1 METVDFFAER
11 VIGVPAF
18 GVGEVALADVRDGR
32 FDGVAFA
39 CERNLVDGAE
49 GEREPG
55 KCTRPVDTECRYA
68 FFAIAFETQEVPFL
82 VLQKA
87 VEGVRSPTHIVDE
100 LVIVAVPVEFGVC
113 HASRE
118 RGKSATRVC
127 VGAHLENVIAFA
139 VTEKE
144 VLELAVIVGNAPSV
158 EACAVSA
165 QNFKFSAVVTLQNK
179 ALHSA
184 QRTGNKFEV
193 AHVFNLAITIFA
205 IMDSQTIVAPMTPAG
220 VSAVAAIRVSG
231 SKVREVVRLLFGES
245 AIKNLKPR
253 EAKLATARDYRTMV
267 GEDRATALVI
277 DSLLYIFFEGPNSY
291 TGEDVLELYPHGNPI
306 IVRELIQVIKSVDGV
321 RLAEP
326 GEYTRRAFLNGRMDL
341 VQAESVADV
350 IHSANRDELKN
361 AHRLLGGALSKKVKT
376 LTEQVMDISAR
387 LELDVD
393 FSEEEADPD
402 YATWGVKI
410 SAIRESVESILKS
423 FKGKAAVSRLPLA
436 VLYGAPNAGKSS
448 LVNALLGEDRILVSN
463 IPGTT
468 RDFVEVRLFLDGGE
482 IRLVDTAGIADKATD
497 ALDALSMEK
506 SKEILAEAD
515 MKILVVDGSGVSDC
529 NVIARNASDEAIQ
542 PDFIV
547 VSKSDLGAS
556 RQGGASRHPERSEG
570 SSESSLRISS
580 KTGEGLAE
588 LKRAMNA
595 VLFKKTENSEDLWI
609 TSEREKTC
617 LEEALAGIDRAL
629 NLIRTNPAVE
639 LLAFEMQLVRR
650 SLQSITGEIS
660 SEDVLQQIFA
670 GFCIGK

>member
-1 METVDFFAER
+1 
-11 VIGVPAF
+11 
-18 GVGEVALADVRDGR
+18 
-32 FDGVAFA
+32 
-39 CERNLVDGAE
+39 
-49 GEREPG
+49 
-55 KCTRPVDTECRYA
+55 
-68 FFAIAFETQEVPFL
+68 
-82 VLQKA
+82 
-87 VEGVRSPTHIVDE
+87 
-100 LVIVAVPVEFGVC
+100 
-113 HASRE
+113 
-118 RGKSATRVC
+118 
-127 VGAHLENVIAFA
+127 
-139 VTEKE
+139 
-144 VLELAVIVGNAPSV
+144 
-158 EACAVSA
+158 
-165 QNFKFSAVVTLQNK
+165 
-179 ALHSA
+179 
-184 QRTGNKFEV
+184 
-193 AHVFNLAITIFA
+193 
-205 IMDSQTIVAPMTPAG
+205 MDSQTIVAPMTPAG

-306 IVRELIQVIKSVDGV
+306 IVRELIQVIKSVEGV

-515 MKILVVDGSGVSDC
+515 MKILVVDGSDERG
-529 NVIARNASDEAIQ
+529 ASCYSENIK
-542 PDFIV
+542 PDFV
-547 VSKSDLGAS
+547 VISKSDIATCL
-556 RQGGASRHPERSEG
+556 PERSEG

-580 KTGEGLAE
+580 KTGEGLAD

-595 VLFKKTENSEDLWI
+595 TLFKKTENSEDLWI

>member
-1 METVDFFAER
+1 
-11 VIGVPAF
+11 
-18 GVGEVALADVRDGR
+18 
-32 FDGVAFA
+32 
-39 CERNLVDGAE
+39 
-49 GEREPG
+49 
-55 KCTRPVDTECRYA
+55 
-68 FFAIAFETQEVPFL
+68 
-82 VLQKA
+82 
-87 VEGVRSPTHIVDE
+87 
-100 LVIVAVPVEFGVC
+100 
-113 HASRE
+113 
-118 RGKSATRVC
+118 
-127 VGAHLENVIAFA
+127 
-139 VTEKE
+139 
-144 VLELAVIVGNAPSV
+144 
-158 EACAVSA
+158 
-165 QNFKFSAVVTLQNK
+165 
-179 ALHSA
+179 
-184 QRTGNKFEV
+184 
-193 AHVFNLAITIFA
+193 
-205 IMDSQTIVAPMTPAG
+205 MDSRTIVAPMTPAG
-220 VSAVAAIRVSG
+220 VSAVAALRVSG
-231 SKVREVVRLLFGES
+231 SKVREVIRLLFGEAHS
-245 AIKNLKPR
+245 RNLKAR
-253 EAKLATARDYRTMV
+253 EAKLATARDYRTMT
-267 GEDRATALVI
+267 GNDRKTAQVI

-306 IVRELIQVIKSVDGV
+306 IVRELIQVIKSVEGV

-393 FSEEEADPD
+393 FAEEEADPD
-402 YATWGVKI
+402 YATWGAKLE
-410 SAIRESVESILKS
+410 AIRESVESILKS

-482 IRLVDTAGIADKATD
+482 IRLVDTAGIADQATD

-506 SKEILAEAD
+506 SREILAEAD
-515 MKILVVDGSGVSDC
+515 MKILVVDQVSGVRYQESGM
-529 NVIARNASDEAIQ
+529 DES
-542 PDFIV
+542 PDV
-547 VSKSDLGAS
+547 VVYSKSDLAQS
-556 RQGGASRHPERSEG
+556 HPECNEG
-570 SSESSLRISS
+570 SSDNSIRVSS
-580 KTGEGLAE
+580 KTGEGLSE
-588 LKRAMNA
+588 LKRVMNS

-629 NLIRTNPAVE
+629 ELIRTNPAVE

-660 SEDVLQQIFA
+660 SEDVLQKIFA

>member
-1 METVDFFAER
+1 
-11 VIGVPAF
+11 
-18 GVGEVALADVRDGR
+18 
-32 FDGVAFA
+32 
-39 CERNLVDGAE
+39 
-49 GEREPG
+49 
-55 KCTRPVDTECRYA
+55 
-68 FFAIAFETQEVPFL
+68 
-82 VLQKA
+82 
-87 VEGVRSPTHIVDE
+87 
-100 LVIVAVPVEFGVC
+100 
-113 HASRE
+113 
-118 RGKSATRVC
+118 
-127 VGAHLENVIAFA
+127 
-139 VTEKE
+139 
-144 VLELAVIVGNAPSV
+144 
-158 EACAVSA
+158 
-165 QNFKFSAVVTLQNK
+165 
-179 ALHSA
+179 
-184 QRTGNKFEV
+184 
-193 AHVFNLAITIFA
+193 
-205 IMDSQTIVAPMTPAG
+205 MDSQTIVAPMTPAG

-306 IVRELIQVIKSVDGV
+306 IVRELIQVIKSVEGV

-515 MKILVVDGSGVSDC
+515 MKILVLDGSDMCGVSC
-529 NVIARNASDEAIQ
+529 YSENIK
-542 PDFIV
+542 PDFV
-547 VSKSDLGAS
+547 VISKSDLLD
-556 RQGGASRHPERSEG
+556 ERRETRDERC
-570 SSESSLRISS
+570 ESIRISS

>member
-1 METVDFFAER
+1 
-11 VIGVPAF
+11 
-18 GVGEVALADVRDGR
+18 
-32 FDGVAFA
+32 
-39 CERNLVDGAE
+39 
-49 GEREPG
+49 
-55 KCTRPVDTECRYA
+55 
-68 FFAIAFETQEVPFL
+68 
-82 VLQKA
+82 
-87 VEGVRSPTHIVDE
+87 
-100 LVIVAVPVEFGVC
+100 
-113 HASRE
+113 
-118 RGKSATRVC
+118 
-127 VGAHLENVIAFA
+127 
-139 VTEKE
+139 
-144 VLELAVIVGNAPSV
+144 
-158 EACAVSA
+158 
-165 QNFKFSAVVTLQNK
+165 
-179 ALHSA
+179 
-184 QRTGNKFEV
+184 
-193 AHVFNLAITIFA
+193 
-205 IMDSQTIVAPMTPAG
+205 MDSQTIVAPMTPAG

-515 MKILVVDGSGVSDC
+515 MKILVLDGSDMRG
-529 NVIARNASDEAIQ
+529 ASCYSENIK
-542 PDFIV
+542 PDFVV

-556 RQGGASRHPERSEG
+556 RQGGASRHPEQSEG
-570 SSESSLRISS
+570 SSESRLRISS
-580 KTGEGLAE
+580 KTGEGLAD

-595 VLFKKTENSEDLWI
+595 ALFKKTENSEDLWI

>member
-1 METVDFFAER
+1 
-11 VIGVPAF
+11 
-18 GVGEVALADVRDGR
+18 
-32 FDGVAFA
+32 
-39 CERNLVDGAE
+39 
-49 GEREPG
+49 
-55 KCTRPVDTECRYA
+55 
-68 FFAIAFETQEVPFL
+68 
-82 VLQKA
+82 
-87 VEGVRSPTHIVDE
+87 
-100 LVIVAVPVEFGVC
+100 
-113 HASRE
+113 
-118 RGKSATRVC
+118 
-127 VGAHLENVIAFA
+127 
-139 VTEKE
+139 
-144 VLELAVIVGNAPSV
+144 
-158 EACAVSA
+158 
-165 QNFKFSAVVTLQNK
+165 
-179 ALHSA
+179 
-184 QRTGNKFEV
+184 
-193 AHVFNLAITIFA
+193 
-205 IMDSQTIVAPMTPAG
+205 MDSQTIVAPMTPAG

-245 AIKNLKPR
+245 AIKNLMPR

-410 SAIRESVESILKS
+410 AAIRESVESILKS

-482 IRLVDTAGIADKATD
+482 IRLVDTAGIAEKATD

-506 SKEILAEAD
+506 SREILAEAD
-515 MKILVVDGSGVSDC
+515 MKILVLDGSDERG
-529 NVIARNASDEAIQ
+529 ASCYSENIK
-542 PDFIV
+542 PDFV
-547 VSKSDLGAS
+547 VISKSDLGAS
-556 RQGGASRHPERSEG
+556 RQGGASRHPEQSEG
-570 SSESSLRISS
+570 SSESRLRISS

-595 VLFKKTENSEDLWI
+595 ALFKKTENSEDLWI